1 MDQNRHN
8 PCGAVPFSLIT
19 VANGIAGMQ
28 DPPVLV
34 SISYLGDD
42 GLRVVGVIVALYG
55 GGASGT

>member
-1 MDQNRHN
+1 
-8 PCGAVPFSLIT
+8 
-19 VANGIAGMQ
+19 MQ